1 MFAGSLFLE
10 NPGSIR
16 VGKAQ
21 MLRGGKSDP
30 RNKGL
35 MKMFNLT
42 DIGERAGSGV
52 PDICNTWE
60 DNGFEPPQILEAL
73 NPDRTTLI
81 LSLGVERRESRKT
94 SDKSDEYNREQSFF
108 LYN

>member
-1 MFAGSLFLE
+1 MLKKRA
-10 NPGSIR
+10 
-16 VGKAQ
+16 
-21 MLRGGKSDP
+21 LRGGKSDP

-35 MKMFNLT
+35 MKMFNLI

-60 DNGFEPPQILEAL
+60 DNDFKPPQIIESL

-81 LSLGVERRESRKT
+81 LSLDVERRESRKT
-94 SDKSDEYNREQSFF
+94 SDKSDEKATK
-108 LYN
+108 